1 MRGSPRNCARY
12 RARMKRTE
20 ARIPFPDA
28 PPHDELVDLAVWV
41 RGLTTARHSGLAI
54 TERPACFAAQ
64 APTLYLDTTIVSY
77 LTARP
82 SRDVLIARH
91 QAITRQWW
99 EEHRQ
104 RHVCLVSD
112 LVREEARRGDPDA
125 ARRRTDVLSTLSY
138 VEKSAQSC
146 EFASRILAECRL
158 PVRVY
163 DDTRHVAIA
172 AMNGLEV
179 LLTWNCTHLANEH
192 MIRLIRRACEA
203 YGYAAPAIYTP
214 EQLIG
219 VCAYGR
225 SGS

>member
-1 MRGSPRNCARY
+1 
-12 RARMKRTE
+12 MKRTE

-28 PPHDELVDLAVWV
+28 PPHDELVDLAVWM

-82 SRDVLIARH
+82 SRTAMTAKW
-91 QAITRQWW
+91 QAITRHWW
-99 EEHRQ
+99 HEHRA
-104 RHVCLVSD
+104 RHQIYVSELV
-112 LVREEARRGDPDA
+112 LKEARRGDSEA
-125 ARRRTDVLSTLSY
+125 AGRRMEVLSTFPF
-138 VEKSAQSC
+138 VHPNAQSR
-146 EFASRILAECRL
+146 ELADRILRQYGL

-163 DDTRHVAIA
+163 EDAHHA
-172 AMNGLEV
+172 AMAALNGLEV
-179 LLTWNCTHLANEH
+179 LLTWNCTHLANAN
-192 MIRLIRRACEA
+192 MIPLIRRACEA
-203 YGYAAPAIYTP
+203 YGYAPPAIYTP